1 MAVQKSNVGHL
12 AQESLNLDS
21 ACRAQGGNADD
32 AVCNKCASSLKIANL
47 NVATPA
53 NAALEVMSETR
64 AWRVH
69 NVSTK
74 NTITRGRHHIAVK
87 AMQVSAKLLHQVVL
101 LGGEQAASWKA

>member
-1 MAVQKSNVGHL
+1 MLGILLSKEKTRA
-12 AQESLNLDS
+12 AQEPLDLDS

-32 AVCNKCASSLKIANL
+32 AVCNKCASSLTITNL

-53 NAALEVMSETR
+53 NAALEVTSETR

-74 NTITRGRHHIAVK
+74 STITRGRQNHIAVK
-87 AMQVSAKLLHQVVL
+87 AM
-101 LGGEQAASWKA
+101 